1 VIINLL
7 SQEKTLLR
15 HPRWII
21 LWSLITFL
29 ALGKYGYFF
38 GRYWEN
44 WDNLAA
50 MHESIHLVKTQDSLL
65 TSPTIAPHLSQR
77 VKVKLAIKDAE
88 PIDTQDFT
96 YILLNERHPGWENS
110 EETVKNLVNQFGN

>member
-1 VIINLL
+1 M
-7 SQEKTLLR
+7 
-15 HPRWII
+15 
-21 LWSLITFL
+21 
-29 ALGKYGYFF
+29 
-38 GRYWEN
+38 
-44 WDNLAA
+44 DNLAA

-88 PIDTQDFT
+88 PIDPQNFT

-110 EETVKNLVNQFGN
+110 EETVKNLVNQLKENSNFKTIYQRDDVWLFQKVTINP